1 MIHVPMNSVSHTYL
15 SMDINFVFFT
25 QGTKMSASDGAKA
38 ATMTWT
44 TLQSMRTDA
53 NFDAF
58 WTGKL

>member
-1 MIHVPMNSVSHTYL
+1 MIHVPMNSVSHTFL
-15 SMDINFVFFT
+15 SMDICFFT

>member
-15 SMDINFVFFT
+15 SMDIRFFT

-38 ATMTWT
+38 ATMTRT